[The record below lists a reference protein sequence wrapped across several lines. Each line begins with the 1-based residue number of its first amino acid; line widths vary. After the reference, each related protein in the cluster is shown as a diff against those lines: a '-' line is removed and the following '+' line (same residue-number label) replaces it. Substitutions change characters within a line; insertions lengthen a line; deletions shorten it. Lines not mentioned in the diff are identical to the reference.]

1 MNLEHIAQISFKL
14 FWIIDIIGG
23 LPIFISLMNRFGKI
37 QTEKAALV
45 SACFMIIF
53 LFAGEAMLR
62 FLDIPLKVF
71 AVAGAFILLIIAVEM
86 ILGVSFHKMEEA
98 NSISIV
104 PIAFPLLAGPGVL
117 TMILSLHSS
126 YSSVDIVISIL
137 INVAIAYIVI
147 KHCRRINDW
156 MGQTG
161 IVIANKIAGVI
172 LLALSIKMFADNWKT
187 IFE

>member
-45 SACFMIIF
+45 SACLMIIF

-71 AVAGAFILLIIAVEM
+71 AVAGAFILFIIAVEM

-98 NSISIV
+98 NSIPTFGRTWGTYHDSIF
-104 PIAFPLLAGPGVL
+104 ALFLFFCGYCYFY
-117 TMILSLHSS
+117 SDQCS
-126 YSSVDIVISIL
+126 YCLYS
-137 INVAIAYIVI
+137 
-147 KHCRRINDW
+147 H
-156 MGQTG
+156 Q
-161 IVIANKIAGVI
+161 
-172 LLALSIKMFADNWKT
+172 ALSKNQ
-187 IFE
+187 

>member
-1 MNLEHIAQISFKL
+1 MNIEHIAQISFKL

-23 LPIFISLMNRFGKI
+23 LPVFISLLNRFGKI
-37 QTEKAALV
+37 QAEKAALV
-45 SACFMIIF
+45 SASLMIIF

-71 AVAGAFILLIIAVEM
+71 AVAGAFILFIIAVEM

-117 TMILSLHSS
+117 TMILSLHST
-126 YSSVDIVISIL
+126 YAAADIVVAIL
-137 INVAIAYIVI
+137 INITMAYFVI
-147 KHCRRINDW
+147 KYCRKFNEW
-156 MGQTG
+156 LGQTG
-161 IVIANKIAGVI
+161 IIIANKIAGVI

-187 IFE
+187 IFN

>member
-45 SACFMIIF
+45 SACLMIIF

-71 AVAGAFILLIIAVEM
+71 AVAGAFILFIIAVEM

-104 PIAFPLLAGPGVL
+104 PIAFPLLAGPGGTYHDSIFAL
-117 TMILSLHSS
+117 FLFFCGYCYFYPYQCS
-126 YSSVDIVISIL
+126 YCLYS
-137 INVAIAYIVI
+137 Y
-147 KHCRRINDW
+147 
-156 MGQTG
+156 Q
-161 IVIANKIAGVI
+161 
-172 LLALSIKMFADNWKT
+172 ALSKNQ
-187 IFE
+187 

>member
-45 SACFMIIF
+45 SAGLMIIF
-53 LFAGEAMLR
+53 LFAG
-62 FLDIPLKVF
+62 
-71 AVAGAFILLIIAVEM
+71 
-86 ILGVSFHKMEEA
+86 EA